1 MNSFSLAGVA
11 VAEYAAAD
19 RVLGTPVFICVR
31 SDLRK
36 SAARRHNRW
45 HRNAIRLSVAETVFK
60 EKRLVVLRSI
70 LSDVVMRFLLCGGIA
85 SFPLLH
91 WTRNFLFL
99 SRSIRKCKHHSRR
112 EVNSQ
117 VNIIS

>member
-36 SAARRHNRW
+36 SAARRRNR
-45 HRNAIRLSVAETVFK
+45 
-60 EKRLVVLRSI
+60 
-70 LSDVVMRFLLCGGIA
+70 
-85 SFPLLH
+85 
-91 WTRNFLFL
+91 
-99 SRSIRKCKHHSRR
+99 
-112 EVNSQ
+112 
-117 VNIIS
+117 